1 MSGARETVRRGEHHR
16 LHRAGEEEAAEEPY
30 DHHPRP
36 RHPCGEVG
44 VVACVDG
51 SFTDKGMPQCNAAT
65 IKELAGAINAE
76 DPSKSRFGR
85 AYTAILGEMG

>member
-1 MSGARETVRRGEHHR
+1 M
-16 LHRAGEEEAAEEPY
+16 
-30 DHHPRP
+30 
-36 RHPCGEVG
+36 
-44 VVACVDG
+44 VACVDG

-65 IKELAGAINAE
+65 IKDLAGAINAE